1 MNSRKTEVLLEFLP
15 IIGAIVGL
23 LALVLLFVE
32 GRVTLPILGL
42 YLAYAAINL
51 VYIYFRSKLL

>member
-1 MNSRKTEVLLEFLP
+1 MEFLP
-15 IIGAIVGL
+15 IVGAIVGL

-51 VYIYFRSKLL
+51 VSIYFRSKLL

>member
-1 MNSRKTEVLLEFLP
+1 MEFLP
-15 IIGAIVGL
+15 IVGAIVGL

-42 YLAYAAINL
+42 CLAYAAINL
-51 VYIYFRSKLL
+51 VSIYFMSKLL

>member
-1 MNSRKTEVLLEFLP
+1 MKSRKTKALLEFLP
-15 IIGAIVGL
+15 VAGALVGL

-51 VYIYFRSKLL
+51 VSIYFRSKLL